1 MINANGKSADDKREQ
16 MFYNKDKGGELMA
29 KDWTAVAPDGS
40 IHELSYVDLLIEL
53 QDMVDSDAIYE
64 EDKEDINNALA
75 ILKDKLWRYSY

>member
-1 MINANGKSADDKREQ
+1 MT
-16 MFYNKDKGGELMA
+16 
-29 KDWTAVAPDGS
+29 KDWKPVTPDGR
-40 IHELSYVDLLIEL
+40 IYELSYVDLLIEL